1 MFAYHNFIIF
11 YNPRS
16 VQFAEINGRGTWPGR
31 DCDRDPAPAIA
42 SLLPSVAD
50 LPSGDSAL
58 TRDTAPRRYAMILPA
73 QYLATLLLAQPTAQL
88 AGQLHDIS
96 ASD

>member
-58 TRDTAPRRYAMILPA
+58 TRYPRHSAAPICDDTTVPSDAITCAA
-73 QYLATLLLAQPTAQL
+73 HG